1 MNKLVRE
8 TFMTDENCISP
19 EDSRGLRNALGQ
31 FATGVTVV
39 STVFDGASLGMTAN
53 SFSSVSLDPPLVLWS
68 IDKTSE
74 RHEIFS
80 TAPRFAF
87 SVLAEDQADVALAF
101 ARNATCFDETNCETP
116 RDLPLIKGALAH
128 FECDL
133 HTTVAGGD
141 HTIVLG
147 RVTNVV
153 LGKGT
158 PLVFQGGSFGSLT
171 KG

>member
-8 TFMTDENCISP
+8 RLMIEENSISP
-19 EDSRGLRNALGQ
+19 DDSRGFRNALGQ

-39 STVFDGASLGMTAN
+39 STQSDEGPVGMTAN

-80 TAPRFAF
+80 TAKRFAF
-87 SVLAEDQADVALAF
+87 SVLAEGQADIALAF
-101 ARNATCFDETNCETP
+101 ARNATCFDAANCETP
-116 RDLPLIKGALAH
+116 RDLALIKGALAH

-133 HTTVAGGD
+133 HTTVSGGD

-153 LGKGT
+153 LGKGA